1 MRPKFGCCILQR
13 RHAAA
18 VAHPGQRNF
27 NAKSKSEKFRPAHEE
42 GAVGFLMEPPQR
54 PTENHH
60 NSSYIQLPSDVTI
73 SSSLSSKSGPMGPP
87 TSGALRMKKSNMN
100 IEDVRMAPGR
110 PVHRVKSMTVSQSV
124 DLAQQLPPKV
134 VMNREKDARKEVRV
148 LNRHRERDNN
158 NNSLD
163 GSKKYNPRLE
173 QFEVAEFS
181 GSFKGGRPPLP
192 PAFAN

>member
-1 MRPKFGCCILQR
+1 MSQQ
-13 RHAAA
+13 
-18 VAHPGQRNF
+18 V
-27 NAKSKSEKFRPAHEE
+27 KSKSEKFRPAHED

-60 NSSYIQLPSDVTI
+60 NSSYIQLPPHVMI

-87 TSGALRMKKSNMN
+87 TSGSLRIKKSNMN
-100 IEDVRMAPGR
+100 IEDVRMAPAR
-110 PVHRVKSMTVSQSV
+110 PVHRVKSMSVSQSV
-124 DLAQQLPPKV
+124 DLAQQVAPKV
-134 VMNREKDARKEVRV
+134 VMNREKDARKEVRF

-158 NNSLD
+158 NNTLD
-163 GSKKYNPRLE
+163 ASKKYNPRLE

-181 GSFKGGRPPLP
+181 GSFKAGRPPLP